1 MITIFVLVS
10 QSSSRFVLVRR
21 SEAQK
26 SMSSSNVRA
35 SPKSS
40 RGGNNRERAYALP
53 ALVVLLVVAAVVAI
67 SLGPV
72 RIPFLDTCRILLHG
86 IGIDVG
92 QAVPQRFTL
101 VVDDIR
107 LPRVLLAMVAGSG
120 LAMVGA
126 VMQALFRNP
135 LADPGITGVSSGGA
149 VGAVLVL
156 VTGADVIGRWTLP
169 AAAFCGSL
177 FALVTVQVIATLRR
191 DRSPM
196 TVLLAGTALT
206 AFLGAVVGAVIS
218 NAPDSQTVRSA
229 VFWLQGDLSAAG
241 WPDLES
247 AATPAL
253 AGCAV
258 MLLCARELNVMLLGD
273 EQSHSVGLDAVR
285 MRRFLLLVSA
295 VVTGAIVS
303 VTGIIGFVGLVVP
316 HIVRL
321 VLSSDHRL
329 LLPASGLFGAVFL
342 TLADLVAR
350 ILFSPVSLQTGVVT
364 ALLGA
369 PILLLLVL
377 RPQGQEAGR

>member
-1 MITIFVLVS
+1 MSGGNVRVSRLSGLGVRKWGRLYSLPVLV
-10 QSSSRFVLVRR
+10 
-21 SEAQK
+21 
-26 SMSSSNVRA
+26 
-35 SPKSS
+35 
-40 RGGNNRERAYALP
+40 
-53 ALVVLLVVAAVVAI
+53 LLLAVAMVTAI

-72 RIPFLDTCRILLHG
+72 HIPFLDTCRILLHG
-86 IGIDVG
+86 MGMDAG
-92 QAVPQRFTL
+92 AVPERFTL

-156 VTGADVIGRWTLP
+156 VTGLDTIGRWTLP
-169 AAAFCGSL
+169 ASAFCG
-177 FALVTVQVIATLRR
+177 ALVALAVVQAIATLRR

-206 AFLGAVVGAVIS
+206 AFLGAVVGAIIS
-218 NAPDSQTVRSA
+218 NAPDAQTVRGA
-229 VFWLQGDLSAAG
+229 VFWLQGDLSAAS
-241 WPDLES
+241 WSDLEL
-247 AATPAL
+247 AAAPAL
-253 AGCAV
+253 SGGV
-258 MLLCARELNVMLLGD
+258 VILLCARELNVMLLGD
-273 EQSHSVGLDAVR
+273 EHARSIGLDAVR
-285 MRRFLLLVSA
+285 TRRFLLLVA
-295 VVTGAIVS
+295 AAVTGAIVS

-321 VLSSDHRL
+321 AVSSDHRL
-329 LLPASGLFGAVFL
+329 LLPASALFGAMFL

-350 ILFSPVSLQTGVVT
+350 ILFSPISLQTGVVT

-377 RPQGQEAGR
+377 RPQRQEAGR